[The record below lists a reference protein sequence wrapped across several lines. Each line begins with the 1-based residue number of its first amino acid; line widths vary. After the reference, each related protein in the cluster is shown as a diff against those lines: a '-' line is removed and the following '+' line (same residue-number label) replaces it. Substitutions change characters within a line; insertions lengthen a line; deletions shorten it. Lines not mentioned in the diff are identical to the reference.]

1 MKRILA
7 AIMALTMLFAICM
20 VPAMAETTKPSP
32 ELGGTTTPGVT
43 SPDTSDVFGL
53 VLGALAVVD
62 GAAVTYYLKSRKA
75 K

>member
-7 AIMALTMLFAICM
+7 SVMVLVMLFALCM
-20 VPAMAETTKPSP
+20 IPAMAEEAKPSP

-53 VLGALAVVD
+53 VLGTLAVAD
-62 GAAVTYYLKSRKA
+62 GAFVTYYLRKR
-75 K
+75 KEK

>member
-7 AIMALTMLFAICM
+7 AVMVVTMLFAICM
-20 VPAMAETTKPSP
+20 IPAMAESTKPSP
-32 ELGGTTTPGVT
+32 ELGGTTKPGVT

-62 GAAVTYYLKSRKA
+62 GAAVTYYIKNRKD

>member
-7 AIMALTMLFAICM
+7 AVMVLTMLFAICM
-20 VPAMAETTKPSP
+20 VPAMAETTKQSP
-32 ELGGTTTPGVT
+32 ELGETVTPPVT

-62 GAAVTYYLKSRKA
+62 GAAVTYYLKSRKE